1 MPVGA
6 ALAVLLVVAA
16 VWWSQRPGDEAAAPG
31 AGDTPSVTEPG
42 QPGGGTTGDPGE
54 PEVPGMTPEPGPDS
68 PPPVAGT
75 QAIEGYFPRDER
87 TLAINYVTGIPECYG
102 EVGEARVEETADAVI
117 VTLEKS
123 PPKNTRDVVC
133 IDIAV
138 MRSVDVTL
146 ESPLGDRVVLDGSR
160 EQVEIAR
167 ADAPYG
173 DGGEGEPAN

>member
-1 MPVGA
+1 MGA

-16 VWWSQRPGDEAAAPG
+16 VWWSQQPGDEVAPG
-31 AGDTPSVTEPG
+31 ASSTPPTVAEPSE
-42 QPGGGTTGDPGE
+42 PGGGSTGDPGE
-54 PEVPGMTPEPGPDS
+54 PPVPGMTPEPGPDS

-75 QAIEGYFPRDER
+75 QAIEGYFLRDER
-87 TLAINYVTGIPECYG
+87 TLALNYTTGVPECYG
-102 EVGEARVEETADAVI
+102 KVGEPRVEETEDAVI

-133 IDIAV
+133 IDIAY

-160 EQVEIAR
+160 EQTVIAR
-167 ADAPYG
+167 ADSPYG
-173 DGGEGEPAN
+173 DGGEGEPAY